1 MNRTIALIVGILV
14 PFVTAS
20 WAAASSTV
28 TLEKTHLCC
37 KSCVKDATAA
47 VATVPGATAEC
58 DQKAKSITITAPDD
72 ATAQKAVDALVAAGF
87 YGEATGATVTDDSG
101 APTGNV
107 KSLTITSIHNCCG
120 KCAKAIN
127 KVIKSVPGATGE
139 IEAKAQTV
147 TITGDFDAQAL
158 VQAFNKAGFSIKV
171 SAN

>member
-1 MNRTIALIVGILV
+1 MNRTVAMLVGCLI
-14 PFVTAS
+14 PFVATS

-28 TLEKTHLCC
+28 TLAKTHLCC
-37 KSCVKDATAA
+37 GSCVKDATAA
-47 VATVPGATAEC
+47 VATVPGATAVC

-72 ATAQKAVDALVAAGF
+72 ATAQKALDALVAAGF
-87 YGEATGATVTDDSG
+87 YGKATGGTVTDDSG

-120 KCAKAIN
+120 KCTKAIN

-139 IEAKAQTV
+139 IEPKAETV
-147 TITGDFDAQAL
+147 TITGDFDAQKL
-158 VQAFNKAGFSIKV
+158 VKAFNKAGFSIKV